1 MELVLI
7 LTNTIKNVL
16 SGRER
21 KIFKGS
27 VLNNR
32 EGMDIV
38 GDKLDRVLEDKKE
51 LGSMLPAGLVQ
62 YEVSYSFHFS
72 FFSLVFFSS
81 SFSFFWRE
89 LMRMMRKIRKM
100 KLRMRTRMRTR
111 AISFSFFLCLS
122 SSFAFVI
129 VSGGREH
136 GRS

>member
-32 EGMDIV
+32 EEGMDIV

-72 FFSLVFFSS
+72 FFFLVFFSS
-81 SFSFFWRE
+81 SFSFF
-89 LMRMMRKIRKM
+89 
-100 KLRMRTRMRTR
+100 
-111 AISFSFFLCLS
+111 
-122 SSFAFVI
+122 
-129 VSGGREH
+129 GGN
-136 GRS
+136 